1 VREAVPDLVLMD
13 VSMPGVDGFE
23 ATRRIRALRGAAAR
37 VPIVAMTAYAFATD
51 IEACRAAGMDHHLA
65 KPIRAAELD
74 AVLARFGVAAV
85 PATG

>member
-1 VREAVPDLVLMD
+1 MRQEVPDLVLMD

-37 VPIVAMTAYAFATD
+37 VPIVAMTAHAFASD
-51 IEACRAAGMDHHLA
+51 VEACRAAGMDHHLA

-74 AVLARFGVAAV
+74 AVLARLVDARAPAA
-85 PATG
+85 G